1 MLIEGTVGAQAEA
14 TVRRLARVLVERIPP
29 SSALTLAVA
38 TTEAHVDTTIQQLFD
53 LSPARRSRLGD
64 FLIERSASAFK
75 QTWSSRHQVLREG
88 FGVAIEPQ
96 TVIQNLLL
104 VVDARNAFAHGDG
117 ALTEF
122 QTANWS
128 RANELRRDMRRK
140 LHATVVGRIIIITP
154 ESLEVAVRMLIAYV
168 VALDAAVAAAVSSV
182 S

>member
-14 TVRRLARVLVERIPP
+14 TVRRLARVLTERIPP
-29 SSALTLAVA
+29 ASALTLAVA

-75 QTWSSRHQVLREG
+75 QTWSSRHQVLRDG
-88 FGVAIEPQ
+88 LGVVIEPQ
-96 TVIQNLLL
+96 MVVQNLLL

-117 ALTEF
+117 ALTEY

-128 RANELRRDMRRK
+128 RANELRRDLGRK
-140 LHATVVGRIIIITP
+140 LHVTVAGRSIIVTP
-154 ESLEVAVRMLIAYV
+154 ESLEIAVKMLIAYV
-168 VALDAAVAAAVSSV
+168 IALDAAVTAAGRDAD
-182 S
+182 